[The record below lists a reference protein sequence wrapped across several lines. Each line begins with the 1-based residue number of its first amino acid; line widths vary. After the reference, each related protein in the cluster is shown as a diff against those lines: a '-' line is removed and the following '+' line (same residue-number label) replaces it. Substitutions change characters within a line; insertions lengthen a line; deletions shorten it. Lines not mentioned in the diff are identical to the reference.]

1 MKGKTYSCLNLMS
14 ILAAPAVM
22 MFILFVAVTGTAWIL
37 RGIGLPRLIMISY
50 VGCTAYAVGAGK
62 IFKLFASCKETKKI
76 TSTERTASTAENAE
90 AAVPAGE

>member
-1 MKGKTYSCLNLMS
+1 MKKSNSWFNLMS
-14 ILAAPAVM
+14 ILAAPAVL

-62 IFKLFASCKETKKI
+62 IFKLFASCKETRKI
-76 TSTERTASTAENAE
+76 TSTERTASTEEKAEEVVSAE
-90 AAVPAGE
+90 E